1 MPHVMDKPKKKIDP
15 DEMHWHALYV
25 RSRSEKKVYDQLIDL
40 GYEAYLPL
48 IMRLKQWSDRRKK
61 VEEPL
66 FKSYV
71 FVRNNARQHFYVLG
85 VHGVVRF
92 VTFEHEAVIVPD
104 KQILAIKKYIDN
116 PVDDD
121 EELKNIELKAG
132 QLVRIAN
139 GPLQGIM
146 GRLVSVKSKRR
157 LLVNIEVVGQTI
169 PVSVLRSKVEPV
181 EEKNEKPIE
190 YNKNS

>member
-1 MPHVMDKPKKKIDP
+1 MDKPTVNHL
-15 DEMHWHALYV
+15 DEPHWHALYV

-48 IMRLKQWSDRRKK
+48 ITRIKQWSDRKKK

-71 FVRNNARQHFYVLG
+71 FVRNNQRQHYYVLG
-85 VHGVVRF
+85 VYGVVGF
-92 VTFEHEAVIVPD
+92 VTFEHQPVIVPD

-116 PVDDD
+116 PIDD
-121 EELKNIELKAG
+121 EDELKNIELHEG
-132 QLVRIAN
+132 QLVRITH
-139 GPLQGIM
+139 GPMQGLT

-157 LLVNIEVVGQTI
+157 LLVKIDVVGQSI
-169 PVSVLRSKVEPV
+169 PVSLPRTKVEPI
-181 EEKNEKPIE
+181 EEKKSTTIDYNE
-190 YNKNS
+190 NA

>member
-1 MPHVMDKPKKKIDP
+1 MNKPNEKKIDL

-25 RSRSEKKVYDQLIDL
+25 RSRAEKKVYDQLVDL

-48 IMRLKQWSDRRKK
+48 ITRLKQWSDRRKK

-71 FVRNNARQHFYVLG
+71 FVRNNARQHYYVLG
-85 VHGVVRF
+85 LYGVVRF
-92 VTFEHEAVIVPD
+92 VTFEHEAVVVPD

-116 PVDDD
+116 PVDDED
-121 EELKNIELKAG
+121 ELNNLQLKAG

-139 GPLQGIM
+139 GPMQGLI
-146 GRLVSVKSKRR
+146 GRLVSMKSKRR

-169 PVSVLRSKVEPV
+169 PVSIPRSKVEPV
-181 EEKNEKPIE
+181 NEKEEKPIE
-190 YNKNS
+190 YEKNT